1 LSRRIQEPIK
11 TQSIAVISLLRDG
24 GAHEKAGSVG
34 VFSNE
39 LFYGRRN
46 MIRLQPVILTAALIL
61 AIRFL
66 SACSGG
72 SGMQLAITTSSLSD
86 GTVGAAY
93 NQTVRSSGGTAPY
106 FWTLSAGSL
115 PAGLHLGA
123 GSASSVTV
131 SGTPNAAQNSV
142 SFTIQVTDS
151 KNHAATQH
159 LSLNI
164 KNPPG
169 PTISMSPAAPAATVT
184 VPYAFTFAATGG
196 QVPLVWSETGD
207 LPAGLSFTNSGILSG
222 KPAASGSFPINITV
236 TDNVQQTN
244 TIPVLLVV
252 NDSGVSFSRLS
263 GHYALLFQGHRPQN
277 GLPFAA
283 AAGFVADGAGGIN
296 NGRIEMNGAGREP
309 SSATFTGTYSFD
321 SADQGQLEIKNT
333 AAGLDMVFRFVTL
346 GPAGAPAA
354 AVRLTEF
361 DPDGTGSALM
371 QLQDTCQFIDFNGN
385 SNISGDYIFGL
396 AGSLADG
403 ERIGAAGRFTADGDG
418 GATNEKMDI
427 NVVGTTTS
435 DADFTLNYSIG
446 KIANTSC
453 SGNATMGVSL
463 GGVAVILHFRFF
475 VVSPTEAFL
484 ISSDTATDSVPF
496 FAGATAQQT
505 GGPFSNSSMKGN
517 FVYALTGVINSGEN
531 MGLQDVNVGFMTADG
546 SGGFKLA
553 GDENSV
559 GTISTP
565 QFSGTYNVAA
575 NGRVSITGEAEAPV
589 LYLSGDIGFIVGTD
603 SNASSGTFQKQTD
616 DPVLKA
622 NLGGAPPLFS
632 GFQGTAFAWNF
643 TSITAFS
650 GGSFFGNWDVGI
662 PFYYP
667 QTGIAF
673 TGTYT
678 IAANGRGLF
687 NPGNPYQQAFY
698 IVDKNTF
705 VVVDSIG
712 TIDTHPGLEIAA
724 CQETGAAGFGT
735 CP

>member
-1 LSRRIQEPIK
+1 M
-11 TQSIAVISLLRDG
+11 SLLQR
-24 GAHEKAGSVG
+24 
-34 VFSNE
+34 
-39 LFYGRRN
+39 
-46 MIRLQPVILTAALIL
+46 ITPTAILIL
-61 AIRFL
+61 ALGFL
-66 SACSGG
+66 SACGGG
-72 SGMQLAITTSSLSD
+72 SGTQLAITTTSLSD
-86 GTVGAAY
+86 GTVGTAY
-93 NQTVRSSGGTAPY
+93 DQMVQASGGTAPY
-106 FWTLSAGSL
+106 TWTLSVGSL
-115 PAGLHLGA
+115 PAGLKFGG
-123 GSASSVTV
+123 GSASSTTI
-131 SGTPNAAQNSV
+131 SGTPNVAQDAV
-142 SFTIQVTDS
+142 AFTIRVTDS
-151 KNHAATQH
+151 KNHTATQS

-169 PTISMSPAAPAATVT
+169 PVISTSPVPPTATATV
-184 VPYAFTFAATGG
+184 PFAFAFTAAGG
-196 QVPLVWSETGD
+196 LAPLSWSETGV
-207 LPAGLSFTNSGILSG
+207 LPAGLTFTNGGILSG
-222 KPAASGSFPINITV
+222 KPGASGSFPINITV
-236 TDNVQQTN
+236 TDNVQQSN

-252 NDSGVSFSRLS
+252 NDAGISLSRLN
-263 GHYALLFQGHRPQN
+263 GRYALLFQGHRPQN

-296 NGRIEMNGAGREP
+296 NGRIEMNGAAQEP
-309 SSATFTGTYSFD
+309 SSAAFTGTYSFD

-333 AAGLDMVFRFVTL
+333 AVGLDMVFRFVAL
-346 GPAGAPAA
+346 GPEGAPAT

-361 DPDGTGSALM
+361 DPNGTGSALM
-371 QLQDTCQFIDFNGN
+371 QLQDTCQFINFNGDT
-385 SNISGDYIFGL
+385 NIVGDYIFGL
-396 AGSLADG
+396 AGSLANG
-403 ERIGAAGRFTADGDG
+403 KRAGAAGRFTADGDG
-418 GATNEKMDI
+418 GATIEKMDI
-427 NVVGTTTS
+427 NVAGTATS
-435 DADFTLNYSIG
+435 DVDFTFNYSIP

-453 SGNATMGVSL
+453 GGNATMDVSL
-463 GGVAVILHFRFF
+463 GGVEVTLNFHFY
-475 VVSPTEAFL
+475 VVSATEAFL
-484 ISSDTATDSVPF
+484 ISTDTATDSVPF
-496 FAGATAQQT
+496 LAGATAQQT

-531 MGLQDVNVGFMTADG
+531 MGLQDVNVGLMTADG
-546 SGGFKLA
+546 SGGFSLT

-565 QFSGTYNVAA
+565 QFSGTYNVDA

-589 LYLSGDIGFIVGTD
+589 LYLSGNVGFMVGTD

-622 NLGGAPPLFS
+622 NLAGAPPLFS

-650 GGSFFGNWDVGI
+650 GGYFFGIWDVGI

-667 QTGIAF
+667 QTGIPF

-698 IVDKNTF
+698 VVDKNTF

-712 TIDTHPGLEIAA
+712 TIDTNPGLEIAA